1 MLTRQKRKL
10 LASSLEPQND
20 ETEYESI
27 PKRQKNHNFVIDS
40 ESDEGSESDSD
51 NSNYSLTSLQLRE
64 EAMERLSC
72 PVTPLITRGWGDA
85 FGTIRMVMSEIE
97 GLRVPAMPP
106 NIWAQWTIANP
117 EMTIERRAYGSKKN
131 HAVCDA
137 CGLRRDLTMI
147 MWRKNK
153 GMCVGNECGRRID
166 LAQRLW
172 CWVLRACGDQNNEM
186 ASNAHRQAY
195 AKLSKELC
203 EGGYALHKN

>member
-72 PVTPLITRGWGDA
+72 PVTPLIT
-85 FGTIRMVMSEIE
+85 
-97 GLRVPAMPP
+97 
-106 NIWAQWTIANP
+106 
-117 EMTIERRAYGSKKN
+117 
-131 HAVCDA
+131 
-137 CGLRRDLTMI
+137 
-147 MWRKNK
+147 
-153 GMCVGNECGRRID
+153 
-166 LAQRLW
+166 
-172 CWVLRACGDQNNEM
+172 
-186 ASNAHRQAY
+186 
-195 AKLSKELC
+195 
-203 EGGYALHKN
+203 